1 VNGWTRPWGGE
12 WRRSFR
18 GGLAIAIALGLS
30 GCGFALGT
38 RYHLPRS
45 LAPLALVAPDPNGYL
60 ALVLRERLERSGF
73 AVVSVRKPHASTL
86 TIQRAFIRS
95 RILAVNGQGE
105 PAEYL
110 MSYHVRFTLLKGQ
123 RTVLRPTTL
132 RIRRTYFYL
141 PLATL
146 AMTSQAYNLTRSLE
160 SKAARLILLRLSA
173 PRLRLAPTAHHPLPT
188 PHP

>member
-1 VNGWTRPWGGE
+1 MVIV
-12 WRRSFR
+12 F
-18 GGLAIAIALGLS
+18 ALGLS

-38 RYHLPRS
+38 AYHLPRS

-60 ALVLRERLERSGF
+60 ALVLRERFERAGF

-86 TIQRAFIRS
+86 TIQKAFIRS

-110 MSYHVRFTLLKGQ
+110 MSYHVRFTLLKGH
-123 RTVLRPTTL
+123 RIILRPTTL

-173 PRLRLAPTAHHPLPT
+173 PRLRQRASTHSPSPA